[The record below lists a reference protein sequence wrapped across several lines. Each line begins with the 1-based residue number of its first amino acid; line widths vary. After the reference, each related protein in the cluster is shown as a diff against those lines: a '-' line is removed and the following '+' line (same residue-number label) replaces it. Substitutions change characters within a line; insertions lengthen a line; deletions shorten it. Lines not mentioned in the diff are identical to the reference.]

1 MTKVTSNT
9 RTRKEHLFAEERIYH
24 INYGVLQGFPALR
37 KAVTTNVK
45 KYNIFWRVFDI
56 ANQLLNVTRLY
67 SVRLINE
74 LSKIVCWNVFGLWLK
89 NTRITLSLTD
99 IDVRKFLEGEE
110 EKPKVTYSV
119 ALVLAF
125 LAAKN
130 ENRQLE
136 DLPQADFCCVPWRF
150 LLSVRTNCR
159 NTFYH
164 YIFFLFWSHTPRKK
178 LVGTLITGGGGGES
192 EDFSCVA
199 IKWPDSLIRLCTIL
213 MIPPHC

>member
-1 MTKVTSNT
+1 M
-9 RTRKEHLFAEERIYH
+9 
-24 INYGVLQGFPALR
+24 
-37 KAVTTNVK
+37 
-45 KYNIFWRVFDI
+45 FDI

-74 LSKIVCWNVFGLWLK
+74 RRSLHHSLSKIVCWNVFGFWLK

-99 IDVRKFLEGEE
+99 SDVRTFLEGEE

-136 DLPQADFCCVPWRF
+136 DLPQADF
-150 LLSVRTNCR
+150 
-159 NTFYH
+159 
-164 YIFFLFWSHTPRKK
+164 
-178 LVGTLITGGGGGES
+178 
-192 EDFSCVA
+192 
-199 IKWPDSLIRLCTIL
+199 
-213 MIPPHC
+213 